1 MRILAQWQSEL
12 SSGPSSTPRAGAGD
26 ERCLGGQEQGE
37 RPAPLSRAAPGPSH
51 STGSKVTFQ
60 MGLSSQDLPSLLAR
74 GVGEGTHNLV
84 GTLTASALSGGDFCP
99 HSTSGNAWRHFWLS
113 QLRVGE
119 GGHGCYW
126 HLVHGGQGH

>member
-1 MRILAQWQSEL
+1 M
-12 SSGPSSTPRAGAGD
+12 SGAWEARSRVSARPLCP
-26 ERCLGGQEQGE
+26 EQLWVL
-37 RPAPLSRAAPGPSH
+37 RTAP
-51 STGSKVTFQ
+51 GSKVTFQ
-60 MGLSSQDLPSLLAR
+60 MGSSSQDLPSPLAR
-74 GVGEGTHNLV
+74 AVGEGTHNLV
-84 GTLTASALSGGDFCP
+84 GTLTAGTLTASALSGGDFCP